1 MSEKYI
7 TPKMIKLA
15 AVAAVCL
22 LLIFLN
28 PRGIFSPA
36 RQVFWVAVHPFQK
49 TFYILSR
56 KTKETFDFLAS
67 ISELRQENEHLL
79 KENDSL
85 SAASAMLEQEK
96 KENETLREQLGLI
109 PRAKFDLEASFIIG
123 QDPQNL
129 GSWISIDKGSFSGIQ
144 SGMPVIVSDGILV
157 GRVEEVFGNTS
168 RVNLLT
174 SPSSSVSV
182 TDLESGAKGII
193 KGEFGLGVIMDMVSQ
208 TDVLNNGDSIVTS
221 GLSGDMP
228 KGLLVG
234 KVQSFAPTGDKLF
247 QQAVISPRVKYS
259 NLDAV
264 FVIKNNK

>member
-1 MSEKYI
+1 M
-7 TPKMIKLA
+7 
-15 AVAAVCL
+15 
-22 LLIFLN
+22 
-28 PRGIFSPA
+28 

-67 ISELRQENEHLL
+67 ISELKKENEQLL

-85 SAASAMLEQEK
+85 SSASAMLEQEK
-96 KENETLREQLGLI
+96 KENENLREQMGLI
-109 PRAKFDLEASFIIG
+109 PRSKFDLEASFIIG
-123 QDPQNL
+123 QDPQKL
-129 GSWISIDKGSFSGIQ
+129 GSWVSIDKGSFSGIR

-157 GRVEEVFGNTS
+157 GRVEEVFANTS

-182 TDLESGAKGII
+182 IDLESGAKGVI

-208 TDVLNNGDSIVTS
+208 TDILNIGDSIVTS

-234 KVQSFAPTGDKLF
+234 KVQSFAPTDDKLF
-247 QQAVISPRVKYS
+247 QQAVIFPRVKYS
-259 NLDAV
+259 DIDVVA
-264 FVIKNNK
+264 VIKNNK

>member
-1 MSEKYI
+1 MPEKYI
-7 TPKMIKLA
+7 TSKLIKLA
-15 AVAAVCL
+15 VIIAVCL

-28 PRGIFSPA
+28 PKGIFSPV
-36 RQVFWVAVHPFQK
+36 RQVFTVAVYPFQK

-56 KTKETFDFLAS
+56 KTRETFDFLVS
-67 ISELRQENEHLL
+67 ISELKKENERLL
-79 KENDSL
+79 KENNSL
-85 SAASAMLEQEK
+85 SARTALVEQEK
-96 KENETLREQLGLI
+96 RENENLREQLGLI
-109 PRAKFDLEASFIIG
+109 PRSKFNLESSFIIG
-123 QDPQNL
+123 QDPQKL

-182 TDLESGAKGII
+182 IDLESGAKGVIR
-193 KGEFGLGVIMDMVSQ
+193 GEFGLGVIMDMVNQ
-208 TDVLNNGDSIVTS
+208 TDILSTGDSIVTS
-221 GLSGDMP
+221 GLSGDVP

-234 KVQSFAPTGDKLF
+234 KIQSFSPTDDKLF
-247 QQAVISPRVKYS
+247 QKATISPRVKYS
-259 NLDAV
+259 NLDVV